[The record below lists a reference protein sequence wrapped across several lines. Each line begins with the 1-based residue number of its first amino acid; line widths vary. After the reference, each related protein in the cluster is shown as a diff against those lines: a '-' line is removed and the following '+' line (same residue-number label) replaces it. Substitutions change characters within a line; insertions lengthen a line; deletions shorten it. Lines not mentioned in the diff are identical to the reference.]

1 MRALVQR
8 VLEASVT
15 VDGHRTGAIGPGL
28 LVLLGVAAED
38 TSADAEWMEGK
49 LARLRVFPDAEGMMN
64 RSLLDTGGEL
74 LLVSQFT
81 LLADTRRGN
90 RPAYTAAARPE
101 TAQPLFEAC
110 RTGLATLLGRPIP
123 T

>member
-1 MRALVQR
+1 
-8 VLEASVT
+8 
-15 VDGHRTGAIGPGL
+15 
-28 LVLLGVAAED
+28 
-38 TSADAEWMEGK
+38 
-49 LARLRVFPDAEGMMN
+49 MN

-123 T
+123 TGIFGAHMQVRLLNDGPVTLMLDSRTPA